1 MLSYA
6 INSSFYFL
14 PWQRGVIWNEEL
26 RSIAPNAFASD
37 TIAGSIEFL
46 VPFQLLIHCYVL
58 HFSCSCAQFCE
69 ISQDP
74 F

>member
-1 MLSYA
+1 MS
-6 INSSFYFL
+6 INSSFYFP

-37 TIAGSIEFL
+37 TIAGRIEFS
-46 VPFQLLIHCYVL
+46 VPFQLLIHRYVL